1 MQSGFGTEDLRQKP
15 PAKMM
20 RFTDLRFSD
29 HAKSL
34 IILLIWLLREEIKMN
49 WIGDSFWLCSG
60 ERPDI
65 F

>member
-29 HAKSL
+29 RAKSL
-34 IILLIWLLREEIKMN
+34 IILLI
-49 WIGDSFWLCSG
+49 
-60 ERPDI
+60 
-65 F
+65 